1 LRRLV
6 ILKWMKVLAAVLLT
20 LFAAGTATAGL
31 QSDKD
36 KKKDSPLAALAKKTE
51 KKSST
56 KVIRADDLRKAKSR
70 VTIPPTTGNNQDA
83 AEDGEAASAA
93 EGGAEGGAEGEGE
106 GEGEGEATPADE
118 RAEQQS
124 QLQQQV
130 DEQRE
135 LIQRLQAQ
143 NEEAQTQLNN
153 QALAYPGNPRRAQL
167 MERIEKNN
175 EQIAAANQT
184 IADLQ
189 SQARRAGV
197 AVR

>member
-1 LRRLV
+1 LHWLV

-20 LFAAGTATAGL
+20 LFAAGTATAGT
-31 QSDKD
+31 SEKE
-36 KKKDSPLAALAKKTE
+36 KKDSPLAALAKKTE

-56 KVIRADDLRKAKSR
+56 KVIKADDLRKTKSR
-70 VTIPPTTGNNQDA
+70 VTIPPATGNNQEA
-83 AEDGEAASAA
+83 AEEGEAAPAT
-93 EGGAEGGAEGEGE
+93 EGGAEGEGA
-106 GEGEGEATPADE
+106 GEGEAEATPTDE
-118 RAEQQS
+118 RAQQQS
-124 QLQQQV
+124 ELQQQI
-130 DEQRE
+130 DQQRE

-189 SQARRAGV
+189 TQARRAGV
-197 AVR
+197 AAR

>member
-1 LRRLV
+1 LRWLV
-6 ILKWMKVLAAVLLT
+6 ILKRMKVLAAVLLT
-20 LFAAGTATAGL
+20 LFAAGTAVAGTP
-31 QSDKD
+31 SEKE
-36 KKKDSPLAALAKKTE
+36 KKDSPLAALAKKTE

-70 VTIPPTTGNNQDA
+70 VTIPPAPANNQEA
-83 AEDGEAASAA
+83 AGDGEAAPAT
-93 EGGAEGGAEGEGE
+93 EGGAEGEGA
-106 GEGEGEATPADE
+106 GEGEAETTPSDE
-118 RAEQQS
+118 RAQQQS
-124 QLQQQV
+124 QLQQQI

-167 MERIEKNN
+167 MERIENN
-175 EQIAAANQT
+175 NGQIAAANQT

-189 SQARRAGV
+189 TQARRAGV
-197 AVR
+197 TVR